1 MEELQLIADRIIVL
15 RDGKTIGEV
24 TLMSEITLDQVIS
37 RMVGRDIQDMF
48 PKQEFQQEEKVL
60 EVKHFDVD
68 HPVLAGEKQVKDA
81 SFYAAKGEILGIAGL
96 MGSGRTELVAGI
108 FGAFPKDTRGEVY
121 LEGEKLDL
129 NSPQDA
135 INHGIGLVTEDRKA
149 MGLVLGQSVL
159 QNMTISS
166 LETVANQWG
175 VINKAQERK
184 LANGYIEQLNIKTP
198 GLNVVIDTLSG
209 GNQQKVIIAKW
220 LNTKPKVLILDEPT
234 RGIDVGAKVEI
245 YNLLNKLVEDGVTV
259 IMISSELPEVMGMS
273 DRILVMCEGE
283 IAAELTREEATK
295 ELIMEYA
302 TGSKRKGV

>member
-1 MEELQLIADRIIVL
+1 MLV
-15 RDGKTIGEV
+15 
-24 TLMSEITLDQVIS
+24 
-37 RMVGRDIQDMF
+37 
-48 PKQEFQQEEKVL
+48 
-60 EVKHFDVD
+60 
-68 HPVLAGEKQVKDA
+68 GEKQVKDA
-81 SFYAAKGEILGIAGL
+81 SFFASKGEILGIAGL
-96 MGSGRTELVAGI
+96 MGSGRTELVTGI
-108 FGAFPKDTRGEVY
+108 FGAFPKDARGEVY
-121 LEGEKLDL
+121 LEGEKLECKFL
-129 NSPQDA
+129 QDA
-135 INHGIGLVTEDRKA
+135 IDHGLGLVTEDRKA

-166 LETVANQWG
+166 LETVANRWG
-175 VINKAQERK
+175 IVNQAQERN

-198 GLNVVIDTLSG
+198 GLNVAIDTLSG
-209 GNQQKVIIAKW
+209 GNQQKVIVAKW
-220 LNTKPKVLILDEPT
+220 LNTSPKVLILDEPT

-302 TGSKRKGV
+302 TGSKRKGG